1 MTRRGHAESGR
12 DGTANGSEREPW
24 ASRSVRRFDEWVE
37 GSVAPLRGQRFFDR
51 SFYALSEAANHSI
64 LWHGINLVDATVG
77 GPLHRRRALRRSVIL
92 GIEQTLVNGI
102 IKSIFRRDRPQPL
115 EHSPHRLRT
124 PRTSSFPS
132 GHASAGACAATLLS
146 HDLGVAPV
154 WWTTTGVVSASRV
167 HVGVHHPSDVL
178 GGLVIGRLLARVAER
193 LWPAPEDSVPEPHT
207 ATTKGPSRMPNSS
220 GPSRR

>member
-12 DGTANGSEREPW
+12 GGSANGSEREPW
-24 ASRSVRRFDEWVE
+24 APRPVRRFDEWIE
-37 GSVAPLRGQRFFDR
+37 GSVAPFRGRRSLDR

-64 LWHGINLVDATVG
+64 LWHGINLVDAAVG

-92 GIEQTLVNGI
+92 GIEQTLVNGVV
-102 IKSIFRRDRPQPL
+102 KTLFRRDRPEPL

-146 HDLGVAPV
+146 RDMGAAPL
-154 WWTTTGVVSASRV
+154 WWTTAGVVSASRV
-167 HVGVHHPSDVL
+167 YVGVHHPSDVL
-178 GGLVIGRLLARVAER
+178 GGLVIGRLLARIAER
-193 LWPAPEDSVPEPHT
+193 FWPTPEAPHPQPPTGT
-207 ATTKGPSRMPNSS
+207 AGAPSRMPNS
-220 GPSRR
+220 